1 MPVSLSARVAE
12 IDPADR
18 RALLS
23 AAYRMLG
30 TMADAEDAVQEAY
43 VRLLR
48 LDPAE
53 RDDIRSPAAW
63 LMRTTARICLDMLG
77 SARAR
82 RERYVGD
89 WLPEP
94 VPADHWPVGAQ
105 SDPVDVSAHA
115 ESVSTALLLMLETL
129 TPAERVVLVL
139 HDAFAMP
146 YAEIATVVDRTP
158 AACRQLGASARAQ
171 VGSRRAV
178 PVPAER
184 HRAVVAA
191 FSAAAATGRLEA
203 LVRALDPDVVLRSDG
218 GGIVS
223 AARRSVR
230 GADRVA
236 RFLLG
241 IAAKHPTAAYE
252 PVVHG
257 DGEGIL
263 VRVAGEVDSVVS
275 FATDGDRVTEI
286 WVVRNPEKLRLW

>member
-1 MPVSLSARVAE
+1 VRVAE

-105 SDPVDVSAHA
+105 SDPVDVSARA

-129 TPAERVVLVL
+129 TPAGRRSGPPRRLR
-139 HDAFAMP
+139 DAVRRDRDSRRSHAGGMP
-146 YAEIATVVDRTP
+146 SAR
-158 AACRQLGASARAQ
+158 CLGASAGG
-171 VGSRRAV
+171 VPPRR

-191 FSAAAATGRLEA
+191 FSARRRPADSRRSCALAPTSSSAPTVAASSLRRGAAAPIGRA
-203 LVRALDPDVVLRSDG
+203 VPSRHRRQAPD
-218 GGIVS
+218 
-223 AARRSVR
+223 RSV
-230 GADRVA
+230 
-236 RFLLG
+236 
-241 IAAKHPTAAYE
+241 
-252 PVVHG
+252 
-257 DGEGIL
+257 
-263 VRVAGEVDSVVS
+263 
-275 FATDGDRVTEI
+275 
-286 WVVRNPEKLRLW
+286 

>member
-1 MPVSLSARVAE
+1 MP
-12 IDPADR
+12 
-18 RALLS
+18 
-23 AAYRMLG
+23 
-30 TMADAEDAVQEAY
+30 
-43 VRLLR
+43 
-48 LDPAE
+48 
-53 RDDIRSPAAW
+53 
-63 LMRTTARICLDMLG
+63 
-77 SARAR
+77 
-82 RERYVGD
+82 
-89 WLPEP
+89 
-94 VPADHWPVGAQ
+94 
-105 SDPVDVSAHA
+105 
-115 ESVSTALLLMLETL
+115 
-129 TPAERVVLVL
+129 
-139 HDAFAMP
+139 
-146 YAEIATVVDRTP
+146 
-158 AACRQLGASARAQ
+158 QLGASARAQ

-218 GGIVS
+218 GGVVS

-275 FATDGDRVTEI
+275 FATDGERVTEI

>member
-1 MPVSLSARVAE
+1 
-12 IDPADR
+12 
-18 RALLS
+18 
-23 AAYRMLG
+23 MLG

-105 SDPVDVSAHA
+105 SDPVDVSARA

-129 TPAERVVLVL
+129 TPRSRRSGPPRRLR
-139 HDAFAMP
+139 DAVRRDRD
-146 YAEIATVVDRTP
+146 VVDRTP

-218 GGIVS
+218 GGVVS

-230 GADRVA
+230 ADRSRGSFSASPPSTRPQRMNPSYTATA
-236 RFLLG
+236 RHSG
-241 IAAKHPTAAYE
+241 ACR
-252 PVVHG
+252 G
-257 DGEGIL
+257 
-263 VRVAGEVDSVVS
+263 
-275 FATDGDRVTEI
+275 
-286 WVVRNPEKLRLW
+286 